1 MKKILI
7 LVAAAAIGGLAV
19 LFFSGSERS
28 DEPAGIVQLAEQ
40 LKTARKNS
48 LSAKYISGEDLPPP
62 GTRSLF
68 DHLIKEHG
76 SLPYPFEKLVELAS
90 EFDAD
95 GGEPSSVLIPD
106 GRSLL
111 KGQAFF
117 EKPRIVVAVD
127 STPAE
132 SDHDYGLYLKGR
144 LHFGLVEDANEIEV
158 IAYNEQAGRF
168 EFQLVRDYCE
178 GCTPRIVYARRA
190 ICITCHIGGGPI
202 FSVRPW
208 EETNG
213 QPAIYN
219 RILEARGIPPAE
231 ADAAKYHG
239 VMIKARLAVP
249 ERYDELTDIGNV
261 IPTTQRMWID
271 GCGEDPGHGPACRR
285 EMLRQALHYLVSPG
299 EFSLAPKDYPEL
311 MRLQKASWPANGIAQ
326 DNGNIPSRNPFRDDP
341 APTSFLGLARQL
353 IFGEEEKV
361 MTRAVV
367 VEGEKIDA
375 FDKLP
380 PLPPELDPLTPR
392 APLAIYGPDTLE
404 SVFGLAQMFSDNDRR
419 LLDMHSN
426 YDRDRLDAAVRSAA
440 LDEAL
445 QPGPFRRMQVMDG
458 LLSALGVDPLP
469 GSCCRDDSGMSEAML
484 EGVPPLEITAGSV
497 LEVFEKYC
505 FACHRGNPAAR
516 LNFMG
521 GETEAEVLERIK
533 ATDKI
538 IEALDYERYLG
549 TAKESTLMPP
559 GDSHQRELLDQA
571 RAEGS
576 EDLQK
581 MIDTMPSMFDF

>member
-1 MKKILI
+1 MKRFVFLILI
-7 LVAAAAIGGLAV
+7 VAVGAAAYLFVKEEKPAESQPGIQELA
-19 LFFSGSERS
+19 
-28 DEPAGIVQLAEQ
+28 AQ
-40 LKTARKNS
+40 LKAARKNS
-48 LSAKYISGEDLPPP
+48 LTAKYISEEDLPPA

-90 EFDAD
+90 EFDAE

-178 GCTPRIVYARRA
+178 GCTPRIVYAKRA
-190 ICITCHIGGGPI
+190 ICVTCHIGGGPI

-219 RILEARGIPPAE
+219 QILEARGVPASE
-231 ADAAKYHG
+231 ADTATYHG
-239 VMIKARLAVP
+239 VKIKARLAVP

-271 GCGEDPGHGPACRR
+271 GCGDTPGHGTECRR
-285 EMLRQALHYLVSPG
+285 EMLRQAVHYLVSPG
-299 EFSLAPKDYPEL
+299 EFSLNPADYPAL
-311 MRLQKASWPANGIAQ
+311 MQLQKVAWPANGIAQ
-326 DNGNIPSRNPFRDDP
+326 DNGNIPSRNPFSDDP
-341 APTSFLGLARQL
+341 APTSFLGLARQV
-353 IFGEEEKV
+353 IFGEQERV

-375 FDKLP
+375 FDELP

-392 APLAIYGPDTLE
+392 APLAMYGPETLE
-404 SVFGLAQMFSDNDRR
+404 AVFGLAQMFSDNDRR
-419 LLDMHSN
+419 LLDLHSN
-426 YDRDRLDAAVRSAA
+426 YDRNR

-445 QPGPFRRMQVMDG
+445 RSDVLDEALAPGPFRRMLVMDA
-458 LLSALGVDPLP
+458 LLTALGVDPLP

-484 EGVPPLEITAGSV
+484 EGVPPLEITQGSV
-497 LEVFEKYC
+497 LEVYEKYC
-505 FACHRGNPAAR
+505 FGCHRGNPSAR

-521 GETEAEVLERIK
+521 GETEQEVLERIK
-533 ATDKI
+533 VTDGI
-538 IEALDYERYLG
+538 ADALDYERYLG
-549 TAKESTLMPP
+549 TAKEGTLMPP

-576 EDLQK
+576 EDLQR
-581 MIDTMPSMFDF
+581 MVDTIPSMFDF

>member
-1 MKKILI
+1 MKKLI
-7 LVAAAAIGGLAV
+7 VLLLVLGGIGLGVYVMQQGPEKSAQPGITELAK
-19 LFFSGSERS
+19 
-28 DEPAGIVQLAEQ
+28 QLQ
-40 LKTARKNS
+40 QARRNS
-48 LSAKYISGEDLPPP
+48 LTAKYVSEEDLPPA

-76 SLPYPFEKLVELAS
+76 SLPYPFEELVELAS
-90 EFDAD
+90 KFDAE
-95 GGEPSSVLIPD
+95 GGEPSSVMLPD

-127 STPAE
+127 STPAK

-144 LHFGLVEDANEIEV
+144 LHFGLVEDANELEV
-158 IAYNEQAGRF
+158 ISYNEQAGRF
-168 EFQLVRDYCE
+168 EFQLVKDYCE
-178 GCTPRIVYARRA
+178 GCTPRIVYSRRA

-231 ADAAKYHG
+231 ADSAKYQG
-239 VMIKARLAVP
+239 VLIKARLAVP

-271 GCGEDPGHGPACRR
+271 GCGEDPQHGTACRR
-285 EMLRQALHYLVSPG
+285 EMLRLALHYLVSPG
-299 EFSLAPKDYPEL
+299 EFSLEARDYPDL
-311 MRLQKASWPANGIAQ
+311 IRLQKVAWPKAGIAQ
-326 DNGNIPSRNPFRDDP
+326 DNGNIPSRNPFSDDP
-341 APTSFLGLARQL
+341 APTTFLGLAREL
-353 IFGEEEKV
+353 IFGEKERV

-375 FDKLP
+375 FDNLP

-392 APLAIYGPDTLE
+392 APLAVYGPNTLE
-404 SVFGLAQMFSDNDRR
+404 SVFSLAQMFSDNDLR
-419 LLDMHSN
+419 LLEMHTN
-426 YDRDRLDAAVRSAA
+426 YDRARLDEAVNDPG
-440 LDEAL
+440 LDAAL
-445 QPGPFRRMQVMDG
+445 QPGPFRRMVVMDA
-458 LLSALGVDPLP
+458 LLTALGVDPLP
-469 GSCCRDDSGMSEAML
+469 GSCCRNDEGMSEAFL
-484 EGVPPLEITAGSV
+484 EGVPPLEITKGSV
-497 LEVFEKYC
+497 LEVFERYC
-505 FACHRGNPAAR
+505 FGCHRGNPAAR

-521 GETEAEVLERIK
+521 GETEAEVLERIR
-533 ATDKI
+533 ATDNI
-538 IEALDYERYLG
+538 VDVLDYARYLG
-549 TAKESTLMPP
+549 TAKEGTLMPP

-571 RAEGS
+571 RAEKSG
-576 EDLQK
+576 DVQK
-581 MIDTMPSMFDF
+581 MVDTIPSMFDF